1 MKLKTPILKLVAALM
16 IAGSTVVAGTAGAGG
31 FPVIDIAN
39 LAQAIQQYIQLTEQ
53 LAQLQ
58 QQYTQQ
64 VRQYESLTGLRNM
77 GQLFNGAVEQ
87 QMRSYAPTS
96 WQQSLQVLQQGG
108 LPGSAADVVR
118 AAQTFAQQHGISA
131 NANAVF
137 PANGGDNDSARAYT
151 AATSTAAASA
161 GLSTAAYDQSQARMQ
176 RVQGYL
182 QQIDS
187 APDLKA
193 SIDLNARL
201 MAEVNESLTQMI
213 QLQAAQMQT
222 VSAANAA
229 VLRGK
234 ARDTAFTP
242 YSVP

>member
-1 MKLKTPILKLVAALM
+1 MKLKTQIQTIIASLIV
-16 IAGSTVVAGTAGAGG
+16 AGSTVVAGTAGAGG
-31 FPVIDIAN
+31 LPVIDVAN

-77 GQLFNGAVEQ
+77 GQLFNSSVEQ

-118 AAQTFAQQHGISA
+118 AAQTFAQQHGINATA
-131 NANAVF
+131 NLVF
-137 PANGGDNDSARAYT
+137 PANGGDNDSARVYT

-161 GLSTAAYDQSQARMQ
+161 GLSAAAYDQSQARMQ

-182 QQIDS
+182 QQIDN

-222 VSAANAA
+222 VSAANAV

>member
-16 IAGSTVVAGTAGAGG
+16 IAGSTVVAGTAGASG

-64 VRQYESLTGLRNM
+64 VRQYQSLTGLRNM
-77 GQLFNGAVEQ
+77 GQLFNSSVEQ

-118 AAQTFAQQHGISA
+118 AAQTFAQQHGINATA
-131 NANAVF
+131 NLVF

-161 GLSTAAYDQSQARMQ
+161 GLSAAAYDQSQARMQ
-176 RVQGYL
+176 RVQAYL
-182 QQIDS
+182 QQIDN

-222 VSAANAA
+222 VSAANAV

>member
-1 MKLKTPILKLVAALM
+1 MKLKSPLLKMLTGSI
-16 IAGSTVVAGTAGAGG
+16 IAGSAVVAGSAGASGL
-31 FPVIDIAN
+31 PVIDIAN
-39 LAQAIQQYIQLTEQ
+39 LEQSIQQYIQLTEQ
-53 LAQLQ
+53 LTQLQ

-77 GQLFNGAVEQ
+77 GQLFDSDADRL
-87 QMRSYAPTS
+87 MRNYAPSS

-108 LPGSAADVVR
+108 LPGNAADVVR
-118 AAQTFAQQHGISA
+118 AAQSFAQQQGIDAKA
-131 NANAVF
+131 NLVF

-151 AATSTAAASA
+151 AATSTAAANA
-161 GLSTAAYDQSQARMQ
+161 GLSATAYDQSQARMQ
-176 RVQGYL
+176 RVQAYL
-182 QQIDS
+182 QQIDNS
-187 APDLKA
+187 PDLKA

-222 VSAANAA
+222 ISAANAA
-229 VLRGK
+229 FLRGK

-242 YSVP
+242 YAVP